1 MISTTLSTDRLIAML
16 RTMLLIRAFEEK
28 ADELFALGKVHGTM
42 HLSMGQEAVATGVC
56 AALRSDDYILSTHR
70 GHGHCLAKG
79 ADVRKMMAE
88 FLGKETGYC
97 RGRGGSMHI
106 ADPSSGN
113 LGANGI
119 VAGGLPIAT
128 GVGLSIQIRRTGQ
141 VCVAFFGDGAANEG
155 AFHESLNLAS
165 IWRLPVVFVCENNQ
179 YAMSMPVRHS
189 TSVERISQRASAY
202 GIPGDTIDGMDVLAV
217 HEVGRT
223 AIGRARSG
231 DGPALIECL
240 TYRFKGH
247 SKSDVAQRY
256 RPRDEVT
263 AWRAR
268 DPIPRFQE
276 MLRAEG
282 VLTADH
288 AARIEQ
294 DAREAIEDALRF
306 AEASPEPDPAT
317 VLDGVYADN
326 AAVLGERTQS
336 DGVQR

>member
-1 MISTTLSTDRLIAML
+1 ML

-42 HLSMGQEAVATGVC
+42 HLSMGQEAVAAGVC
-56 AALRSDDYILSTHR
+56 ASLRPDDYILSTHR

-79 ADVRKMMAE
+79 ADVRRMMAE

-128 GVGLSIQIRRTGQ
+128 GVGLSIQMQQTGQ

-165 IWRLPVVFVCENNQ
+165 IWRLPIVFVCENNQ
-179 YAMSMPVRHS
+179 YAMSMSVRHS
-189 TSVERISQRASAY
+189 MNVERISQRAAAY
-202 GIPGDTIDGMDVLAV
+202 GMPGETIDGMELMAV
-217 HEVGRT
+217 HETSRAAVD
-223 AIGRARSG
+223 RARAG
-231 DGPALIECL
+231 GGPTLVECL
-240 TYRFKGH
+240 TYRYKGH

-256 RPRDEVT
+256 RTREEAA

-268 DPIPRFQE
+268 DPIARFTE
-276 MLRAEG
+276 VLRAEG
-282 VLTADH
+282 LLAADQS
-288 AARIEQ
+288 EQ
-294 DAREAIEDALRF
+294 MEQEAREAIEDALRF
-306 AEASPEPDPAT
+306 AHASPEPDPT
-317 VLDGVYADN
+317 TLLDGVYAGGTD
-326 AAVLGERTQS
+326 AAGNGDPGAEA
-336 DGVQR
+336 VQ